1 MAVALA
7 QSNREEE
14 FPTAVGYAM
23 GYLAAV
29 AALPLLAHE
38 LPRRGLLLGIG
49 LMLACIVAMRI
60 YQHFVIGGV
69 LSPRRAK
76 DVMRSV
82 DLASLFLLM
91 CSLFVTLSLDAR
103 GVQHGWTLFAVLAL
117 AALVCSLIM
126 LRQAHTTWFS
136 LTILSRQEL

>member
-1 MAVALA
+1 MSIA
-7 QSNREEE
+7 QAANTRAEE
-14 FPTAVGYAM
+14 FPTAVGYSM
-23 GYLAAV
+23 GYLGAV

-38 LPRRGLLLGIG
+38 LTWRELPLTIG
-49 LMLACIVAMRI
+49 FMLACILGMRI
-60 YQHFVIGGV
+60 YQHYVISGV

-82 DLASLFLLM
+82 DMASLFLLM

-103 GVQHGWTLFAVLAL
+103 GVEHGWTLFAVLAL

-126 LRQAHTTWFS
+126 LRQAHVTWFS
-136 LTILSRQEL
+136 LTLLSRQDP